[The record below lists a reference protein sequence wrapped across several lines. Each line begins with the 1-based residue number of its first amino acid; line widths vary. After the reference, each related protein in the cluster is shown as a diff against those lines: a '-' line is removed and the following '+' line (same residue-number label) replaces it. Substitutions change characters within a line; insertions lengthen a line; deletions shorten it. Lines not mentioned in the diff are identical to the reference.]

1 MAVNPFSDLH
11 VNELTSF
18 SFTHILRQH
27 SIIKWL
33 AKWVATNQACVFL
46 VEMDRTNKLFALNIH
61 LAFFIVHVGFLVTQ
75 RVYRKKLSLDRQT
88 AASGKKLFPRR
99 KKIIFCSPTLNQFT
113 NNHPRRCFVT
123 FPFWEFIWRKNEF
136 DGKIIRA
143 SCTSLAIVTS
153 VFFIYTMSLQSPDWK
168 KDPLSRG
175 LHPIFGTWYLLLTPI
190 CGKRG
195 KGTEEYSGS
204 GIIACEWLSWKQS
217 LKE

>member
-1 MAVNPFSDLH
+1 MAINPFSDLH

-75 RVYRKKLSLDRQT
+75 RVYRKKLSLNRQT

-113 NNHPRRCFVT
+113 NNHPSRCFVT

-136 DGKIIRA
+136 DRKIMIFNSSIMHFFSNCDIRFFHLYYESTITWLKEGPFVSWPA
-143 SCTSLAIVTS
+143 SNL
-153 VFFIYTMSLQSPDWK
+153 
-168 KDPLSRG
+168 
-175 LHPIFGTWYLLLTPI
+175 WYLVSVADAHL
-190 CGKRG
+190 
-195 KGTEEYSGS
+195 
-204 GIIACEWLSWKQS
+204 W
-217 LKE
+217 